1 LSSLPSSIGADHGDR
16 GDWILLSGRDPS
28 TFPSR
33 RSTNFA
39 AAAAARS
46 LQQIRAGSDMV
57 IIDKIFIDQL
67 HRIGALDSSRLVFHR
82 QPAARAAQFF
92 FGSDPI

>member
-1 LSSLPSSIGADHGDR
+1 
-16 GDWILLSGRDPS
+16 
-28 TFPSR
+28 
-33 RSTNFA
+33 
-39 AAAAARS
+39 
-46 LQQIRAGSDMV
+46 MV

-82 QPAARAAQFF
+82 QPAARAAQKK